1 MDSARERLMKDAQLL
16 VNYRD
21 SPWVAEDSATADAE
35 NDGPWPGDRAP
46 DVLGL
51 RRQGVGFP
59 VRLFDVFRG
68 TGYVLLFYIDS
79 IQPDD
84 GQSITEI
91 AASIRARYGQYIR
104 PYAII
109 DAAAT
114 ADLHEFDALPMLQD
128 TDGSFR
134 RIYHAAAGT
143 AYLIR
148 PDGYIASRCAP
159 VRSIYLAE
167 YMERI
172 FS

>member
-1 MDSARERLMKDAQLL
+1 MTAHG
-16 VNYRD
+16 
-21 SPWVAEDSATADAE
+21 VAEDSATADAK

-104 PYAII
+104 PYAIV
-109 DAAAT
+109 DPAAT
-114 ADLHEFDALPMLQD
+114 ADLHEFDAPPMLQD
-128 TDGSFR
+128 ADGAFR
-134 RIYHAAAGT
+134 RVYHAAAGT
-143 AYLIR
+143 AYFIR
-148 PDGYIASRCAP
+148 PDGYVAYRGPTAQCDALLK
-159 VRSIYLAE
+159 YLA
-167 YMERI
+167 RVLG
-172 FS
+172 